1 MANRY
6 CSLFPIIIVPPS
18 LQVNPCVVQSFF
30 MNAGA
35 FLIEVRRELKKV
47 TWPTRQ
53 EIVQMTTLV
62 ILVSLAVG
70 IYIGVIDVVLAKIV
84 ETVIK

>member
-1 MANRY
+1 
-6 CSLFPIIIVPPS
+6 
-18 LQVNPCVVQSFF
+18 

-53 EIVQMTTLV
+53 EITQMTTLV
-62 ILVSLAVG
+62 VVVSLAVG
-70 IYIGVIDVVLAKIV
+70 IYIGIIDVVLAKAIELIV
-84 ETVIK
+84 K